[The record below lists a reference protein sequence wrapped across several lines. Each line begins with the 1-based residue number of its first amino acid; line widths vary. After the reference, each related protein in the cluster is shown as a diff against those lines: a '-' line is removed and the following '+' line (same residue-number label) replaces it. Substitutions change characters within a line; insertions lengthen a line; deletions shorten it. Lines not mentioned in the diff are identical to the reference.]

1 MKLYNTAQL
10 RNVGLFSHGGAG
22 KTSLLE
28 AMLFSSKATNR
39 LGRVDDGSTVSDYDP
54 DEIKRHISVQLS
66 VAPVEWQNTKIN
78 VLDTPGYAEFV
89 GEVKAGMRVADIAV
103 LLVDASAGVE
113 VGTEQMWR
121 YAEERACPRLLVVN
135 KMDRENAD
143 FKMAFHSTQDVL
155 GKKCAPLHLPI
166 GSEHSF
172 SGMVDLLHQKAYVY
186 EPGSTSG
193 KFVEAPVPD
202 DLQEDAMRGREWL
215 VERIAETDDDL
226 TMRYLEGEELSF
238 EELDAALKEG
248 VKNGLIVP
256 VLCASGALNI
266 GVSQLLDAIVTY
278 TPSPDEMGET
288 VGVSP
293 ATGAEAK
300 LAPDD
305 SSPFS
310 ALVFKTIRDQFGKQ
324 TYVRVFSGVLR
335 SDSHVLNSTR
345 NVEERVGQ
353 LYLMRGKEQMPVQ
366 QLSAGDMGVVVK
378 LVETQTGDTLCAP
391 GNPIVLPSVVFPESL
406 FSASVAPR
414 TKADLDKMGTAVHHM
429 IEEDPTI
436 RVGKDPITGQTVLSA
451 MGESHVQIV
460 ADRMKRKFGV
470 EVTVGLPVVPYRET
484 ITSKVD
490 RAHYR
495 HKKQTGG
502 HGQFAD
508 VVLELEPLTDG
519 EFEFGE
525 RIVGGA
531 VPKNF
536 IPAVEK
542 GIREALIEGVLAG
555 YPVVNVKAV
564 LYDGSFH
571 PVDSSE
577 MAFKLA
583 SHQAFR
589 EGMQTGKPVL
599 LEPVMMLH
607 IMVPDS
613 YTGDIMSDLNSRRGR
628 VLGMNPQG
636 NGFTLIDAQAPL
648 AEVQRY
654 VSDLRSITQGRGNFS
669 MEFDHYEAVPAN
681 VADRVIEAARKHRE
695 EAHAHAHA

>member
-10 RNVGLFSHGGAG
+10 RNVGLFSHGGSG

-28 AMLFSSKATNR
+28 AMLFISKATNR
-39 LGRVDDGSTVSDYDP
+39 LGRVDEGSTVSDYDP
-54 DEIKRHISVQLS
+54 DEVKRHISVQLS
-66 VAPVEWQNTKIN
+66 VAPVEWQDAKLN
-78 VLDTPGYAEFV
+78 VIDTPGYAEFV
-89 GEVKAGMRVADIAV
+89 GEVKAAIRVTDLAV

-113 VGTEQMWR
+113 VGTEQMWH
-121 YAEERACPRLLVVN
+121 YAEERGCPRLLVVN

-166 GSEHSF
+166 GSQQSF
-172 SGMVDLLHQKAYVY
+172 SGMVDLLHQKAYFY
-186 EPGSTSG
+186 EAGDTSG
-193 KFVEAPVPD
+193 KYTEGPVPD
-202 DLQEDAMRGREWL
+202 DLREDAERGREWL

-238 EELDAALKEG
+238 EELDAALRNG
-248 VKNGLIVP
+248 VKNGDLVP
-256 VLCASGALNI
+256 VLCSSGALNI
-266 GVSQLLDAIVTY
+266 GISQLLDAIVTY
-278 TPSPDEMGET
+278 GPSPADMGAT
-288 VGVSP
+288 MATNP
-293 ATGAEAK
+293 ATGEEVT
-300 LAPDD
+300 LQTNDGAPLG
-305 SSPFS
+305 

-324 TYVRVFSGVLR
+324 SYFRVFSGSFR

-345 NVEERVGQ
+345 NIEERIGQ
-353 LYLMRGKEQMPVQ
+353 VYIMRGKEQIPVQ
-366 QLSAGDMGVVVK
+366 HLSAGDIGVVVK
-378 LVETQTGDTLCAP
+378 LVETQTGDTLCAV
-391 GNPIVLPSVVFPESL
+391 GNPLILPPVVFPDSL
-406 FSASVAPR
+406 FSAAVAPR

-470 EVTVGLPVVPYRET
+470 DVTVGLPVVPYRET
-484 ITSKVD
+484 ITSKVE

-508 VVLELEPLTDG
+508 VVLELEPLADS

-542 GIREALIEGVLAG
+542 GIREALAEGVLAG
-555 YPVVNVKAV
+555 YPVVNVRAV

-583 SHQAFR
+583 SNQAFKD
-589 EGMQTGKPVL
+589 GMHTGKPVL
-599 LEPVMMLH
+599 LEPVMTLH
-607 IMVPDS
+607 IMVPDN

-636 NGFTLIDAQAPL
+636 NGSTAIDALAPL

-654 VSDLRSITQGRGNFS
+654 VSDLRSITQGRGVFS
-669 MEFDHYEAVPAN
+669 MEFNHYEPVPAH
-681 VADRVIEAARKHRE
+681 VADRVIEEARKHRE
-695 EAHAHAHA
+695 EAHV